1 MRNISK
7 FSLAL
12 AVAWAFSLTTSRA
25 QELLPQVEGFP
36 INGGKFNGASVKAQP
51 PLHQFESV
59 ANLGVFRTFG
69 DSTGA
74 VPTSD
79 TTPLFTRGGACPPP
93 NVLTPILAPDGH
105 QLTCGEWNAVEGQ
118 VLVKCIRSG
127 SLVVVHL
134 SGLIPNGQYSAW
146 VVTFKAPGFNPDPTL
161 PNPPAANAVSAGPLG
176 LQDGSEN
183 GFVADDDGEGE
194 IVGVLPAGPMSLLH
208 LVTFDGCLTD
218 EVGFQVHIAYH
229 IDGTT
234 HGPTQGPPCTWAVQ
248 RIFDFHP

>member
-1 MRNISK
+1 MRNIIK
-7 FSLAL
+7 FSIAL
-12 AVAWAFSLTTSRA
+12 AVACAFSAAPSRA
-25 QELLPQVEGFP
+25 QKAV
-36 INGGKFNGASVKAQP
+36 NDGGLISVPKVNGAVVESQP

-93 NVLTPILAPDGH
+93 NVLTPIVAPDGH
-105 QLTCGEWNAVEGQ
+105 QVTWGEWNDVEGQ
-118 VLVKCIRSG
+118 VLVKCIPSG

-248 RIFDFHP
+248 RIFDFQP

>member
-1 MRNISK
+1 MK

-12 AVAWAFSLTTSRA
+12 VVAWAFSLTSSWA
-25 QELLPQVEGFP
+25 QKAPNEGGAISPSIAKGQSVE
-36 INGGKFNGASVKAQP
+36 AQP
-51 PLHQFESV
+51 PLHQVESV
-59 ANLGVFRTFG
+59 ANIGVFRSFG

-79 TTPLFTRGGACPPP
+79 ATPLFTRGGACPPP
-93 NVLTPILAPDGH
+93 NVLTPIVAPDGH
-105 QLTCGEWNAVEGQ
+105 QLTWGEWNAVDGQ
-118 VLVKCIRSG
+118 VIVKCIRSG

-194 IVGVLPAGPMSLLH
+194 IVGVLPPGPMSLLH

-248 RIFDFHP
+248 RIFDFQP

>member
-1 MRNISK
+1 MRNITK
-7 FSLAL
+7 FSIAL
-12 AVAWAFSLTTSRA
+12 AVVWAFSLTSSWA
-25 QELLPQVEGFP
+25 QKADGGLVSDPKGNGPGVESQG
-36 INGGKFNGASVKAQP
+36 
-51 PLHQFESV
+51 PLRQTESV
-59 ANLGVFRTFG
+59 ANTGVFRTFG

-74 VPTSD
+74 APTSD
-79 TTPLFTRGGACPPP
+79 STLLFTRGGACPPP
-93 NVLTPILAPDGH
+93 NTLTPILAPDGH
-105 QLTCGEWNAVEGQ
+105 QVTFGEWKAVDGQ
-118 VLVKCIRSG
+118 VLVKCIHSG
-127 SLVVVHL
+127 SLVVAHL

-183 GFVADDDGEGE
+183 GFVADENGEGE

-248 RIFDFHP
+248 RIFDFQP